1 MPDPHDR
8 TIPVFELTSASAPAG
23 AASVRPLQARG
34 VSERAVQIVETS
46 VDTLA
51 ASMSEF
57 LAGVNDMLASA
68 AEKAGGFSVDSVE
81 VQCQIS
87 GGGKIGFAG
96 TGLDLSGGSSL
107 KLVLKRKSPSRPH
120 C

>member
-8 TIPVFELTSASAPAG
+8 KIPVFELRATSAVAGGAPG
-23 AASVRPLQARG
+23 ARPLQARG
-34 VSERAVQIVETS
+34 LPERAVQIVETS

-57 LAGVNDMLASA
+57 LAGVNDMLATA
-68 AEKAGGFSVDSVE
+68 ADKAGAFSVDTVE
-81 VQCQIS
+81 VQCQVS
-87 GGGKIGFAG
+87 GSGKIGFAG

-107 KLVLKRKSPSRPH
+107 KLVLKRKLP
-120 C
+120 

>member
-8 TIPVFELTSASAPAG
+8 KIPVFELTSTSAAAG
-23 AASVRPLQARG
+23 GAPGARPLQARG
-34 VSERAVQIVETS
+34 LPERAVKIVVG

-57 LAGVNDMLASA
+57 LAGVNDMLATA
-68 AEKAGGFSVDSVE
+68 ADKAGAFSVDTVE
-81 VQCQIS
+81 VQCQVS
-87 GGGKIGFAG
+87 GSGKIGFAG

-107 KLVLKRKSPSRPH
+107 KLVLKRKLP
-120 C
+120 